1 MKTGELFDSTLQ
13 SGPYIFSLT
22 GCSEQF
28 RGTLSSSFEAKGVQL
43 IHIKLTSDTMQQ
55 PPTIELTWHHTGI
68 DIQGTWHPNAYRSR
82 RLHVDWEKG
91 FVSKAAFSAPVISL
105 FNVQGSNRL
114 TFAFSDALNSVSLS
128 AGVNEETATF
138 RCGVKLFFE
147 PSAAMHTYEATLR
160 LDTREVPYYECLDD
174 VQKWWAELPGYTP
187 AFVPEAAKLP
197 MYSTWYSFHQQLSP
211 EAVEQQCIL
220 AKALGCEAVIVDD
233 GWQTSDHMRGYAY
246 CGDWE
251 VCEDK
256 FPDMK
261 VHVERVHQM
270 GMKYLLWYSVP
281 FVGYKSKNW
290 ERFKNKLLKTID
302 SLQTGVVDPRYP
314 EVREFIIEMY
324 EKALVQWD
332 LDGFKLD
339 FVDTFSA
346 AEETVNKEDSAMDY
360 TSIPE
365 AVDRLMSD
373 IITRLRAIKPDV
385 MIEFRQNYIGPL
397 MRKYGNMFR
406 ATDCPNDAI
415 ENRVRTIDVRL
426 IGGDT
431 AVHSDMMM
439 WHPNEPVESAAL
451 QIVNALFS
459 VPQISVLLDR
469 LPESHHQMLRF
480 WLAFWREHRDVLLE
494 GTIKPAHPDFLYP
507 QVAADNVN
515 KRVICVYGD
524 VIVNPGVDIPKQI
537 WIVNGTLNSRIY
549 MEINETWGEKR
560 VGIRDCQGHLVEQMM
575 VDFKVGVH
583 RLNIPPCGVAALI
596 D

>member
-1 MKTGELFDSTLQ
+1 M
-13 SGPYIFSLT
+13 
-22 GCSEQF
+22 
-28 RGTLSSSFEAKGVQL
+28 
-43 IHIKLTSDTMQQ
+43 
-55 PPTIELTWHHTGI
+55 
-68 DIQGTWHPNAYRSR
+68 
-82 RLHVDWEKG
+82 DWERG
-91 FVSKAAFSAPVISL
+91 LVSKAAYSAPVISL

-114 TFAFSDALNSVSLS
+114 TFAFSDALNPVAMS
-128 AGVNEETATF
+128 AGVNEETAAF

-147 PSAAMHTYEATLR
+147 PSAPMRLYEATLR
-160 LDTREVPYYECLDD
+160 LDTRDVPYYECLND
-174 VQKWWAELPGYTP
+174 VQKWWAKQPGYTP
-187 AFVPEAAKLP
+187 AYVPEAARMP

-211 EAVEQQCIL
+211 EAVEQQCLL

-256 FPDMK
+256 IPDMK
-261 VHVERVHQM
+261 AHVARVHQL

-290 ERFKNKLLKTID
+290 SRFKDKLLKTID

-314 EVREFIIEMY
+314 EVREFIIETY
-324 EKALVQWD
+324 EQALVQWD

-339 FVDTFSA
+339 FVDSFAGT
-346 AEETVNKEDSAMDY
+346 EETVHKEDSAMDY
-360 TSIPE
+360 KGIPE

-373 IITRLRAIKPDV
+373 IIARLRAIKPDIL
-385 MIEFRQNYIGPL
+385 IEFRQNYIGPL

-439 WHPNEPVESAAL
+439 WHPDEPVESAAL

-459 VPQISVLLDR
+459 VPQISVMLDR
-469 LPESHHQMLRF
+469 LPESHRQMLRF
-480 WLAFWREHRDVLLE
+480 WLAFWREHSDVLLE
-494 GTIKPAHPDFLYP
+494 GSLKPAHPDFLFP
-507 QVAADNVN
+507 QAVADNEHKKIV
-515 KRVICVYGD
+515 CAYGD
-524 VIVNPGVDIPKQI
+524 ILVRPGGDRSKQT
-537 WIVNGTLNSRIY
+537 WIVNGTLNHRIY
-549 MEINETWGEKR
+549 LELDDAWGTKKLA
-560 VGIRDCQGHLVEQMM
+560 IRDCQGHLLEQTRI
-575 VDFKVGVH
+575 DLNAGIH
-583 RLNIPPCGVAALI
+583 RLSIPPCGVAALT